1 MDVQQCARPRRSI
14 DTVLGEARARLQRLT
29 PDDAW
34 LGARSGVALIIDIRT
49 PTDRVRDG
57 VIPGSLHL
65 PRTVLEWRVDPAS
78 RRAHPAVGGCDRL
91 VLVCNEGY
99 SSSLA
104 AVALQEIGFENATDI
119 IDGIRG
125 WERAGL
131 PLVATIP
138 LEADL
143 RDGTARRNR
152 GWMRRRVP
160 ATVGEGQA
168 GARRRLLSGDGAGC
182 VSYMRAAARR
192 PEAAVSAATA

>member
-1 MDVQQCARPRRSI
+1 MQQCARPRRSI
-14 DTVLGEARARLQRLT
+14 DTVLAEARARLQRLT

-34 LGARSGVALIIDIRT
+34 SVAQRLSGLIIDIRT

-78 RRAHPAVGGCDRL
+78 PRAHPAVGGYERLL

-125 WERAGL
+125 WERARL
-131 PLVATIP
+131 PLLAPIP
-138 LEADL
+138 LEAGL
-143 RDGTARRNR
+143 RDGD
-152 GWMRRRVP
+152 GP
-160 ATVGEGQA
+160 PEP
-168 GARRRLLSGDGAGC
+168 RLDASTG
-182 VSYMRAAARR
+182 
-192 PEAAVSAATA
+192 SAHDW

>member
-14 DTVLGEARARLQRLT
+14 HTVLAEARARLQRLT

-34 LGARSGVALIIDIRT
+34 MGALRGSALIIDIRT
-49 PTDRVRDG
+49 PTDRSRDG

-65 PRTVLEWRVDPAS
+65 PRTVLEWRVDPTS
-78 RRAHPAVGGCDRL
+78 TRSHPSVGGYERHL

-104 AVALQEIGFENATDI
+104 AVALHEIGFVNATDI

-131 PLVATIP
+131 PLVAPAP
-138 LEADL
+138 LAAGL
-143 RDGTARRNR
+143 RDGD
-152 GWMRRRVP
+152 GP
-160 ATVGEGQA
+160 PEP
-168 GARRRLLSGDGAGC
+168 RLDASTG
-182 VSYMRAAARR
+182 
-192 PEAAVSAATA
+192 SAHDW

>member
-14 DTVLGEARARLQRLT
+14 GVVLAEARARLQRLT

-34 LGARSGVALIIDIRT
+34 MVAQRLSGLIIDIRT

-65 PRTVLEWRVDPAS
+65 PRTVLEWRVDPTS
-78 RRAHPAVGGCDRL
+78 SRAHPAIGGFERQM

-104 AVALQEIGFENATDI
+104 AVALHEIGFVNATDI
-119 IDGIRG
+119 VDGIRG

-131 PLVATIP
+131 PLVAPAP
-138 LEADL
+138 LAPGL
-143 RDGTARRNR
+143 RDGDGPPEPRLDAQTGFRNDR
-152 GWMRRRVP
+152 
-160 ATVGEGQA
+160 
-168 GARRRLLSGDGAGC
+168 
-182 VSYMRAAARR
+182 
-192 PEAAVSAATA
+192 